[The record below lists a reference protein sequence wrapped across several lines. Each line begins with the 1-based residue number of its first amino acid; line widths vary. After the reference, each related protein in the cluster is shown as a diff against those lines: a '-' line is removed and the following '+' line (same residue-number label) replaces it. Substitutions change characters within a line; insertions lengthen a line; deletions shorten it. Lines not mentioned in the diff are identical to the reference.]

1 MNEVNK
7 TLFIPLYGKARISK
21 MGIILNDKDAESIW
35 GSCGFE
41 IKGKSKSK
49 WLAYNMAMRA
59 RIFDDLTRN
68 ELSLNPD
75 ALVLHLGCGLDSR
88 YNRIQSPAVKWIDID
103 MDEVITVRKSFY
115 KETQNY
121 SMLGMN
127 LKDSEKLLKLP
138 DATNVIVIMEGVS
151 MYLKNEEL
159 LKIMHILNEKYYHVH
174 LLLDTYTVFA
184 AKASKYKNP
193 VNEVGVSELYGVDD
207 INELIKNENYRLKK
221 EYSMTPAHLI
231 NELQGFD
238 RAFFNLMFNNA
249 LYSKFYRLY
258 ELENK
263 NILDEQHI

>member
-1 MNEVNK
+1 MNEVNN
-7 TLFIPLYGKARISK
+7 TLFIPLYGKATVSK
-21 MGIILNDKDAESIW
+21 MGIILNDSDAIDIW
-35 GSCGFE
+35 NKHGFE
-41 IKGKSKSK
+41 MEGKSKSK

-59 RIFDDLTRN
+59 RIFDDWTKEQIN
-68 ELSLNPD
+68 NNPD
-75 ALVLHLGCGLDSR
+75 SLVLHLGCGLDAR
-88 YNRIQSPAVKWIDID
+88 YKRIQNTFVKWIDID

-121 SMLGMN
+121 CMLGMN

-174 LLLDTYTVFA
+174 LLLDSYTVFA
-184 AKASKYKNP
+184 AKASKYENP

-263 NILDEQHI
+263 DILDEQHI

>member
-35 GSCGFE
+35 GSCGFK

-59 RIFDDLTRN
+59 RIFDDWTRN

-174 LLLDTYTVFA
+174 LLFL
-184 AKASKYKNP
+184 
-193 VNEVGVSELYGVDD
+193 
-207 INELIKNENYRLKK
+207 
-221 EYSMTPAHLI
+221 
-231 NELQGFD
+231 
-238 RAFFNLMFNNA
+238 A
-249 LYSKFYRLY
+249 LV
-258 ELENK
+258 
-263 NILDEQHI
+263 